1 MDNLPVIVIRFALY
15 ADLMV
20 LAGMVAFSLY
30 ALSSKERT
38 SDLLVLT
45 RPAIGL
51 SLTGLGLSGFGMAA
65 LVAAMA
71 GSSVWELDDEVLREI
86 IAGSAIGTAWI
97 IRMAAMIIAVLAAG
111 ALNRRPTAARWVL
124 LASSSLAIATLVW
137 TGHAGATEGWT
148 GTVHRLS
155 DVIHMLAASVWIG
168 GLAAFSWLLFRPH
181 IALSEEK
188 LSVAHR
194 ALDRFSQ
201 VGTLAVGLIVATGMI
216 NWLAIVGLPNLAQ
229 ASLTPYGK
237 LLIIKLLLFAGML
250 AFAGLNRWRLTP
262 GLGIA
267 IRTGDTASAI
277 IGLRRS
283 LLAEGGAALAI
294 LALVAWLGT
303 LDPLGITG

>member
-38 SDLLVLT
+38 SYLLVLI

-65 LVAAMA
+65 LVAAMT
-71 GSSVWELDDEVLREI
+71 GSSVWDLDGEVLREI
-86 IAGSAIGTAWI
+86 IGESAVGTAWI
-97 IRMAAMIIAVLAAG
+97 VRMAAMIIAVLAAS
-111 ALNRRPTAARWVL
+111 ALNRRSAAARWVL

-148 GTVHRLS
+148 GTVHQLS

-168 GLAAFSWLLFRPH
+168 GLAAFSWMLFRPQ
-181 IALSEEK
+181 IAQTEEQ

-201 VGTLAVGLIVATGMI
+201 VGTLAVGLIVATGII
-216 NWLAIVGLPNLAQ
+216 NGLAIVGFPPFAQ
-229 ASLTPYGK
+229 TPLTTYDK
-237 LLIIKLLLFAGML
+237 LLIIKLLLFAAML
-250 AFAGLNRWRLTP
+250 ALAGLNRWRLTP
-262 GLGIA
+262 ALGIA

-303 LDPLGITG
+303 LDPLGVPG